1 MDPQIVSFL
10 SSALKS
16 SIQFYAFD
24 KLSSSYLSMDQDGVM
39 RKDFDAVSSKNT
51 TMKQTLDIIY
61 ASGFASTRSHEDN
74 FHNLAIMA
82 AAVLSRQFHGDFVVR
97 QWVNW
102 QKHVHVRLLVCER
115 EFKHFYW
122 IWFLCLYLTSY
133 WGYWNPTYL
142 LTSSNQG
149 MPQRQASNNCWNN
162 SSLHPTIFI
171 RWLQSW
177 HLYF

>member
-1 MDPQIVSFL
+1 MDPLIVSSL
-10 SSALKS
+10 RSALKS

-97 QWVNW
+97 Q
-102 QKHVHVRLLVCER
+102 
-115 EFKHFYW
+115 
-122 IWFLCLYLTSY
+122 
-133 WGYWNPTYL
+133 
-142 LTSSNQG
+142 
-149 MPQRQASNNCWNN
+149 
-162 SSLHPTIFI
+162 
-171 RWLQSW
+171 
-177 HLYF
+177 